1 MAVGSGRVCEVSE
14 MDEEGGGQESDMII
28 GLINLNDP
36 LAWDD
41 KGRVKQEYLN
51 GALVNMLVAM
61 GTIGVSAAPKN
72 LVIGGGF
79 HYLTYRKWSPSM
91 TVEKA
96 DKWRKKQWEKWA
108 PPKRLPVRLR
118 LVKTDE

>member
-1 MAVGSGRVCEVSE
+1 
-14 MDEEGGGQESDMII
+14 MII
-28 GLINLNDP
+28 GLINLNHP
-36 LAWDD
+36 EARNARGHVVQGYLHAALAN
-41 KGRVKQEYLN
+41 LIN
-51 GALVNMLVAM
+51 SVNA
-61 GTIGVSAAPKN
+61 IGVSAAPKN
-72 LVIGGGF
+72 IFMGEDGHSLSAAPKGDFLGEGF